1 MELGIRENCVKVYLD
16 VEGPGRV
23 LGKETV
29 LLPVPSELI
38 SKLNALFSLKYFFI
52 SPSFWLKFFLW
63 ILLNCGF
70 SNGSCFLYLFLFLL
84 EIWFLFVK
92 TFRRSSVILG
102 IFVSVLRFWGS
113 EVLRFLGFEVLAF
126 GFFLLSS
133 FCS

>member
-1 MELGIRENCVKVYLD
+1 MEFGIRETMWCKNCVKVYLEF
-16 VEGPGRV
+16 EGPGRE

-52 SPSFWLKFFLW
+52 SSSFCFEFFLW

-70 SNGSCFLYLFLFLL
+70 SNGSCLYLFLFLL

-102 IFVSVLRFWGS
+102 IFVSVLRYWGT
-113 EVLRFLGFEVLAF
+113 EVLRFWGFGV
-126 GFFLLSS
+126 FLLSVPKK
-133 FCS
+133 